1 MKLTA
6 AANNEIPAITK
17 FGNGYEANYNAV
29 QANHCREEYTGLYTA
44 LQTLAKLKIAGIQEI
59 TVKGYNGSVTIPL
72 SGPNAHQRGMNLGQ
86 ELSEAL
92 GDRLAALEK
101 DILRHEQ
108 DSLNEEADERQG
120 TGERA
125 EVLGFCLPMR
135 PLSDAEF
142 ESLPPEA
149 RRAYDEH
156 RAEAIGQSVKGGL
169 AA

>member
-6 AANNEIPAITK
+6 AAKTEIPAIAK

-29 QANHCREEYTGLYTA
+29 QANHCREEYTSLYTA

-72 SGPNAHQRGMNLGQ
+72 SGANAHQRGMDLGQ

-92 GDRLAALEK
+92 GDRLSALEK
-101 DILRHEQ
+101 DILRYEQ
-108 DSLNEEADERQG
+108 DSLNEEAEEREG
-120 TGERA
+120 TGERVQ
-125 EVLGFCLPMR
+125 VLNFCLPMR

-142 ESLPPEA
+142 EALPAEA
-149 RRAYDEH
+149 RRAYDED
-156 RAEAIGQSVKGGL
+156 RAEGIGQSMKGVL

>member
-6 AANNEIPAITK
+6 AAKTEIPAAAK

-29 QANHCREEYTGLYTA
+29 QANLSREEYASLYTA
-44 LQTLAKLKIAGIQEI
+44 LQTLAKLKIAGIQEV
-59 TVKGYNGSVTIPL
+59 TVKGYNGSITIPL

-92 GDRLAALEK
+92 GDRLTALEK
-101 DILRHEQ
+101 DILHYEQ
-108 DSLNEEADERQG
+108 DSMNEEAEEREG

-125 EVLGFCLPMR
+125 QVLGFCLPMR
-135 PLSDAEF
+135 CLSDAEF
-142 ESLPPEA
+142 TALPPEA

-156 RAEAIGQSVKGGL
+156 RAENVNQAVKGGQ